1 MSSTFRE
8 TTDFIIY
15 SSIILQAAKMK
26 SQQWISIKYS
36 NYNKMVFPVDNT
48 SYQTVQNIMHQV
60 NFKINF
66 QKLRYMVDPKV
77 KYYTYKKHKLEN

>member
-8 TTDFIIY
+8 TTDFIIH
-15 SSIILQAAKMK
+15 SSIILQAEKMK

-36 NYNKMVFPVDNT
+36 NYNKMVFPIDT
-48 SYQTVQNIMHQV
+48 SYETVQNITHQV

-66 QKLRYMVDPKV
+66 QKLR
-77 KYYTYKKHKLEN
+77 